1 MKKLLSILLALVL
14 ATGLFA
20 ACSGSGSG
28 SQAAGSTASGS
39 GAAAAPDGKKTD
51 LLLWLPPFAA
61 GDDGALD
68 KEFWTETLAPWAAE
82 NNVDL
87 TIEITPWGNYE
98 EKYLTG
104 FSSGEGPDVGYM
116 YLEMFNDFIEMG
128 ALEPLDAYIT
138 DADRENYLY
147 LDKGFIKGKQYTMP
161 FIVGNARILY
171 FNMDILEQAGV
182 TELPA
187 TWQDLV
193 DVAVKIKEAGLPGV
207 MPFAGEWA
215 DPAIGALNNLY
226 YPYLWQAG
234 GDIYNE
240 DGTRVALMDNDAAVK
255 AARFLYDLKFKYGV
269 LPEESMALVGTE
281 VRNQFIE
288 GNIAIASMD
297 AKSGT
302 VLTDAGVNWDFIPS
316 LEDETRA
323 TWIASD
329 ALIMN
334 SASQN
339 KELAASLIKYITSA
353 EVMAKF
359 HTEIAP
365 FPPITRDEAYNDD
378 ERFKEMYEDA
388 EHLHTLPV
396 ANGAFK
402 VMDTLYKNLQLMM
415 LGDLSPEE
423 AIQNTVDYAESMGLV
438 SLTQKTVLD
447 LRFDPAE
454 FSFKNYARVFSNFN
468 IGRNLLNS
476 VIVTGGACV
485 LNCIVCAMAA
495 YGFAKKHF
503 PGRDQLFMVYLAT
516 LMIPGQ
522 VTLIPVFT
530 IIKNLGL
537 MNTHIALMLPILN
550 AFGVFLVRQFMVNVP
565 DELIEAARIDG
576 CGENRLFL
584 SVVVPLVK
592 PVLVSLT
599 IFTFI
604 TCWND
609 FLWPLVTVT
618 DERMQTLTLAIA
630 ALKGNYSTNYGLV
643 MAGSTLAF
651 LPPFLLYVALQK
663 EFVEGIALSGI
674 KG

>member
-240 DGTRVALMDNDAAVK
+240 DG
-255 AARFLYDLKFKYGV
+255 
-269 LPEESMALVGTE
+269 
-281 VRNQFIE
+281 IE

-423 AIQNTVDYAESMGLV
+423 AIQNTVDYAES
-438 SLTQKTVLD
+438 
-447 LRFDPAE
+447 
-454 FSFKNYARVFSNFN
+454 
-468 IGRNLLNS
+468 IG
-476 VIVTGGACV
+476 
-485 LNCIVCAMAA
+485 
-495 YGFAKKHF
+495 
-503 PGRDQLFMVYLAT
+503 
-516 LMIPGQ
+516 
-522 VTLIPVFT
+522 
-530 IIKNLGL
+530 
-537 MNTHIALMLPILN
+537 
-550 AFGVFLVRQFMVNVP
+550 
-565 DELIEAARIDG
+565 
-576 CGENRLFL
+576 
-584 SVVVPLVK
+584 
-592 PVLVSLT
+592 
-599 IFTFI
+599 
-604 TCWND
+604 
-609 FLWPLVTVT
+609 
-618 DERMQTLTLAIA
+618 
-630 ALKGNYSTNYGLV
+630 
-643 MAGSTLAF
+643 
-651 LPPFLLYVALQK
+651 
-663 EFVEGIALSGI
+663 
-674 KG
+674 

>member
-215 DPAIGALNNLY
+215 DPAIGALNTVCGIITMLTALAY
-226 YPYLWQAG
+226 GRVVTAKKRGVSMLAG
-234 GDIYNE
+234 
-240 DGTRVALMDNDAAVK
+240 
-255 AARFLYDLKFKYGV
+255 
-269 LPEESMALVGTE
+269 ALV
-281 VRNQFIE
+281 
-288 GNIAIASMD
+288 AILAI
-297 AKSGT
+297 GILCLFPTRWGYT
-302 VLTDAGVNWDFIPS
+302 VY
-316 LEDETRA
+316 
-323 TWIASD
+323 
-329 ALIMN
+329 ALIY
-334 SASQN
+334 S
-339 KELAASLIKYITSA
+339 AASLFLNYPDTTAYFSVVQHDPLLRDYTA
-353 EVMAKF
+353 EVHALRENFVTLGRALALVPAFFLK
-359 HTEIAP
+359 
-365 FPPITRDEAYNDD
+365 
-378 ERFKEMYEDA
+378 DA
-388 EHLHTLPV
+388 VGT
-396 ANGAFK
+396 AGI
-402 VMDTLYKNLQLMM
+402 MM
-415 LGDLSPEE
+415 L
-423 AIQNTVDYAESMGLV
+423 
-438 SLTQKTVLD
+438 
-447 LRFDPAE
+447 
-454 FSFKNYARVFSNFN
+454 
-468 IGRNLLNS
+468 LL
-476 VIVTGGACV
+476 ALC
-485 LNCIVCAMAA
+485 
-495 YGFAKKHF
+495 
-503 PGRDQLFMVYLAT
+503 Q
-516 LMIPGQ
+516 IP
-522 VTLIPVFT
+522 
-530 IIKNLGL
+530 
-537 MNTHIALMLPILN
+537 
-550 AFGVFLVRQFMVNVP
+550 
-565 DELIEAARIDG
+565 
-576 CGENRLFL
+576 
-584 SVVVPLVK
+584 
-592 PVLVSLT
+592 
-599 IFTFI
+599 
-604 TCWND
+604 
-609 FLWPLVTVT
+609 
-618 DERMQTLTLAIA
+618 A
-630 ALKGNYSTNYGLV
+630 ALLV
-643 MAGSTLAF
+643 CRVVRETPAGDD
-651 LPPFLLYVALQK
+651 
-663 EFVEGIALSGI
+663 
-674 KG
+674 

>member
-51 LLLWLPPFAA
+51 LLLWLPPLAA

-240 DGTRVALMDNDAAVK
+240 DGTKVALMDNDAAVK

-423 AIQNTVDYAESMGLV
+423 AIQNTVDYAES
-438 SLTQKTVLD
+438 
-447 LRFDPAE
+447 
-454 FSFKNYARVFSNFN
+454 
-468 IGRNLLNS
+468 IG
-476 VIVTGGACV
+476 
-485 LNCIVCAMAA
+485 
-495 YGFAKKHF
+495 
-503 PGRDQLFMVYLAT
+503 
-516 LMIPGQ
+516 
-522 VTLIPVFT
+522 
-530 IIKNLGL
+530 
-537 MNTHIALMLPILN
+537 
-550 AFGVFLVRQFMVNVP
+550 
-565 DELIEAARIDG
+565 
-576 CGENRLFL
+576 
-584 SVVVPLVK
+584 
-592 PVLVSLT
+592 
-599 IFTFI
+599 
-604 TCWND
+604 
-609 FLWPLVTVT
+609 
-618 DERMQTLTLAIA
+618 
-630 ALKGNYSTNYGLV
+630 
-643 MAGSTLAF
+643 
-651 LPPFLLYVALQK
+651 
-663 EFVEGIALSGI
+663 
-674 KG
+674 

>member
-240 DGTRVALMDNDAAVK
+240 DGTKVALMDNDAAVK

-396 ANGAFK
+396 ANGGTGVTTDAAIALKSYPVGALYVSFSATSPASLFGGTWAQITGRFLRAASGTGTGGS
-402 VMDTLYKNLQLMM
+402 DTCTLTSGQMPNHHHGVISERD
-415 LGDLSPEE
+415 GDW
-423 AIQNTVDYAESMGLV
+423 MGLWQSNV
-438 SLTQKTVLD
+438 SEGGLWWV
-447 LRFDPAE
+447 
-454 FSFKNYARVFSNFN
+454 VSN
-468 IGRNLLNS
+468 S
-476 VIVTGGACV
+476 TPGA
-485 LNCIVCAMAA
+485 N
-495 YGFAKKHF
+495 K
-503 PGRDQLFMVYLAT
+503 
-516 LMIPGQ
+516 
-522 VTLIPVFT
+522 
-530 IIKNLGL
+530 
-537 MNTHIALMLPILN
+537 
-550 AFGVFLVRQFMVNVP
+550 
-565 DELIEAARIDG
+565 
-576 CGENRLFL
+576 
-584 SVVVPLVK
+584 
-592 PVLVSLT
+592 
-599 IFTFI
+599 
-604 TCWND
+604 
-609 FLWPLVTVT
+609 
-618 DERMQTLTLAIA
+618 
-630 ALKGNYSTNYGLV
+630 
-643 MAGSTLAF
+643 
-651 LPPFLLYVALQK
+651 
-663 EFVEGIALSGI
+663 GI
-674 KG
+674 KTTSVGSDSSHNNMPAYQDVYVWRRTA

>member
-28 SQAAGSTASGS
+28 SQAAGSTATGS

-226 YPYLWQAG
+226 YPYLW
-234 GDIYNE
+234 
-240 DGTRVALMDNDAAVK
+240 
-255 AARFLYDLKFKYGV
+255 
-269 LPEESMALVGTE
+269 EESMALVGTE

-359 HTEIAP
+359 HIEIAP

-423 AIQNTVDYAESMGLV
+423 AIQNTVDYAES
-438 SLTQKTVLD
+438 
-447 LRFDPAE
+447 
-454 FSFKNYARVFSNFN
+454 
-468 IGRNLLNS
+468 IG
-476 VIVTGGACV
+476 
-485 LNCIVCAMAA
+485 
-495 YGFAKKHF
+495 
-503 PGRDQLFMVYLAT
+503 
-516 LMIPGQ
+516 
-522 VTLIPVFT
+522 
-530 IIKNLGL
+530 
-537 MNTHIALMLPILN
+537 
-550 AFGVFLVRQFMVNVP
+550 
-565 DELIEAARIDG
+565 
-576 CGENRLFL
+576 
-584 SVVVPLVK
+584 
-592 PVLVSLT
+592 
-599 IFTFI
+599 
-604 TCWND
+604 
-609 FLWPLVTVT
+609 
-618 DERMQTLTLAIA
+618 
-630 ALKGNYSTNYGLV
+630 
-643 MAGSTLAF
+643 
-651 LPPFLLYVALQK
+651 
-663 EFVEGIALSGI
+663 
-674 KG
+674 

>member
-20 ACSGSGSG
+20 ACSGSG

-171 FNMDILEQAGV
+171 FNMDILEQAG
-182 TELPA
+182 
-187 TWQDLV
+187 
-193 DVAVKIKEAGLPGV
+193 
-207 MPFAGEWA
+207 
-215 DPAIGALNNLY
+215 
-226 YPYLWQAG
+226 

-240 DGTRVALMDNDAAVK
+240 DGTKVALMDNDAAVK

-423 AIQNTVDYAESMGLV
+423 AIQNTVDYAES
-438 SLTQKTVLD
+438 
-447 LRFDPAE
+447 
-454 FSFKNYARVFSNFN
+454 
-468 IGRNLLNS
+468 IG
-476 VIVTGGACV
+476 
-485 LNCIVCAMAA
+485 
-495 YGFAKKHF
+495 
-503 PGRDQLFMVYLAT
+503 
-516 LMIPGQ
+516 
-522 VTLIPVFT
+522 
-530 IIKNLGL
+530 
-537 MNTHIALMLPILN
+537 
-550 AFGVFLVRQFMVNVP
+550 
-565 DELIEAARIDG
+565 
-576 CGENRLFL
+576 
-584 SVVVPLVK
+584 
-592 PVLVSLT
+592 
-599 IFTFI
+599 
-604 TCWND
+604 
-609 FLWPLVTVT
+609 
-618 DERMQTLTLAIA
+618 
-630 ALKGNYSTNYGLV
+630 
-643 MAGSTLAF
+643 
-651 LPPFLLYVALQK
+651 
-663 EFVEGIALSGI
+663 
-674 KG
+674 